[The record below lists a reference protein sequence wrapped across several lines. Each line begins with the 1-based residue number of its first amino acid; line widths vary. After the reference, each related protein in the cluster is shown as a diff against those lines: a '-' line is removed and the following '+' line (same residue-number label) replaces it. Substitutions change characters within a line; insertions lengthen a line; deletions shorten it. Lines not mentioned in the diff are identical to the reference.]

1 MPADYS
7 RPRRAPLSITQ
18 YVIGF
23 FIILLMFL
31 SMIGYGMLSEIN
43 ALSQKT
49 SLNNQKAAQQELT
62 ETITQITTYL
72 EHTARTASAWDEL
85 RQQFNNSSYYN
96 YWHGSRA
103 LNSGVLP
110 SNLDAIELYDTNGKS
125 LSGPF
130 NNNSSMPASINKNE
144 MGLSLVK
151 SAGHDYLFYF
161 FPVWA
166 DEAREILLGYTGVKL
181 DFINRINSL
190 RKFRYLD
197 LKTLHVDSREDQPL
211 LNQDIVANIKFKLAP
226 NQATTELE
234 RIMHAT
240 LYRVGAIIT
249 LATFFAYLILTYVL
263 ARPLRQLSQ
272 HIDTIR
278 NEQSNHLLIP
288 PRGRFSVSELENVRL
303 SLNDYQQRLEA
314 MHLKLEHKNDELWT
328 LANHDP
334 LTGIY
339 NRRAF
344 EDDCENL
351 LKIAASNTVHTT
363 FLLFDCDHF
372 KAINDTYGHQVG
384 DMVIQGIAEAIHAAL
399 RAGDRLY
406 RLGGDEFATLLY
418 DTDIPHAT
426 KIAERCTELIN
437 AYDFSNLGIMEPVRV
452 SIGLAHASGLDREGL
467 IILHKQADLAMYHA
481 KRPGQPN
488 IAVFTDAMT
497 NTNESLVSNLE
508 THAIYQAISS
518 IDMFQ
523 MHYQKVIRLPGNTI
537 DYYEALVRI
546 RHGNNLIMPSGIF
559 PVVEARRLE
568 VEFDLAVIE
577 RIRTDLKSEIVP
589 KGTGVSINVSGP
601 SIVNQEVLNKLLLF
615 KPFLQDY
622 KLVLE
627 ITETSLIT
635 QINHASTNL
644 NQLRKAGFVIALDD
658 FGSGYSSMRYLSNMP
673 VDIIKFDISMI
684 HSLQDNDKQSL
695 IVKNLAR
702 LLKNADYQLVAEG
715 IETAELLET
724 VKQLEFTHA
733 QGFFLGKPISFSQ
746 T

>member
-1 MPADYS
+1 MPAEN
-7 RPRRAPLSITQ
+7 PRRGCVPLSITQ

-23 FIILLMFL
+23 FIVLLVFL
-31 SMIGYGMLSEIN
+31 SLIGYGMFSEIHI
-43 ALSQKT
+43 LSQKT
-49 SLNNQKAAQQELT
+49 NLNNQKAARQELT
-62 ETITQITTYL
+62 ETIAQITTTL
-72 EHTARTASAWDEL
+72 EHTARAASAWDEL
-85 RQQFNNSSYYN
+85 RQQFNDPSYYN

-103 LNSGVLP
+103 LNTGVLP
-110 SNLDAIELYDTNGKS
+110 GSLDAIELYESNGKS
-125 LSGPF
+125 FSGPST
-130 NNNSSMPASINKNE
+130 NNAPMPASINKNE

-151 SAGHDYLFYF
+151 ASGHNYLYYF

-166 DEAREILLGYTGVKL
+166 DEEHQILLGFAGLKL
-181 DFINRINSL
+181 DFLSKINSL

-197 LKTLHVDSREDQPL
+197 LKTLHVDSQEGQRL
-211 LNQDIVANIKFKLAP
+211 ANQEIISNLKFSLAP
-226 NQATTELE
+226 NQATDELE
-234 RIMHAT
+234 KIMHNT
-240 LYRVGAIIT
+240 LYRVGAMIVF
-249 LATFFAYLILTYVL
+249 ATFFAYFILTFLL
-263 ARPLRQLSQ
+263 ARPLRQLSS
-272 HIDTIR
+272 HINTIR
-278 NEQSNHLLIP
+278 DEQTNRLLVP
-288 PRGRFSVSELENVRL
+288 ARGKFSVSELENVRL

-314 MHLKLEHKNDELWT
+314 MHLKLEHKNNELWT

-334 LTGIY
+334 LTGIF

-344 EDDCENL
+344 EDDCANL
-351 LKIAASNTVHTT
+351 VKIAVGNSVHTT

-399 RAGDRLY
+399 RTDDRLY

-437 AYDFSNLGIMEPVRV
+437 AYDFYSLGIKEPVRV
-452 SIGLAHASGLDREGL
+452 SIGLAHTSGLNREGL
-467 IILHKQADLAMYHA
+467 IVLHKQADLAMYNA

-488 IAVFTDAMT
+488 IAVYTDEMAT
-497 NTNESLVSNLE
+497 HNESLVSNVE
-508 THAIYQAISS
+508 THAIYQAVSS

-523 MHYQKVIRLPGNTI
+523 MHYQEVVHLPGNNT

-546 RHGNNLIMPSGIF
+546 KQGNNLIMPSGIF

-577 RIRTDLKSEIVP
+577 RIRHDLENGIVP
-589 KGTGVSINVSGP
+589 SGTGVSINVSGP
-601 SIVNQEVLNKLLLF
+601 SIVNEEIKKKLLLF
-615 KPFLQDY
+615 KPFLPNY

-635 QINHASTNL
+635 QISHASTNL

-658 FGSGYSSMRYLSNMP
+658 FGSGYSSIRYLSSMP
-673 VDIIKFDISMI
+673 VDVIKFDISMI
-684 HSLQDNDKQSL
+684 HSLQNHDKQCL
-695 IVKNLAR
+695 IVENLAR

-715 IETAELLET
+715 IETAELLEKVT
-724 VKQLEFTHA
+724 QLEFTHA
-733 QGFFLGKPISFSQ
+733 QGFFLGKPQPFAQ
-746 T
+746 